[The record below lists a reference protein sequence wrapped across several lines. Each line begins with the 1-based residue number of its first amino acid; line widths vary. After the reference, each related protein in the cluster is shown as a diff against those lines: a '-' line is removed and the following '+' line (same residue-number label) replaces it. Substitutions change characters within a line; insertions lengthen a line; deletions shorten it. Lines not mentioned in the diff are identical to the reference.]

1 MGAKRGRGSEDLSW
15 FLNNLVSSMTEANS
29 SDHELGACKCGKSE
43 KWVRL
48 FLHFSHISQ
57 NLPGSKF

>member
-29 SDHELGACKCGKSE
+29 SDHELGGLQVWKIRKMG
-43 KWVRL
+43 
-48 FLHFSHISQ
+48 
-57 NLPGSKF
+57 